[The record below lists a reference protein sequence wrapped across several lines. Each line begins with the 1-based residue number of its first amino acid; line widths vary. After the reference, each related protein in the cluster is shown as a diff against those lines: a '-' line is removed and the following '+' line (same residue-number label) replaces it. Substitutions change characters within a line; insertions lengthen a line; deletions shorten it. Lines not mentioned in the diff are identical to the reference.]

1 MKENVLGIVLA
12 GGRARRMNGIDKPLA
27 LLDNRPLLAHVLAR
41 AAPQLRDVAL
51 VADDGARLAGFG
63 LPIVSDAIG
72 GFAGPLAAIAAGLD
86 WAKSRAPEDAA
97 PSEDHWLASF
107 PCDTPFFPRDLVAR
121 LLTGAKE
128 AGADIAIASSGG
140 RIHPVF
146 GLWRMSCAPMLHT
159 LLEQGERKMQDAI
172 ARFSYVSVDFAA
184 ERPDPFFNI
193 NTPED
198 LTQAEAWINPG
209 A

>member
-1 MKENVLGIVLA
+1 MNENLWGVVLA

-27 LLDNRPLLAHVLAR
+27 LLDNRPLLTHVLAR
-41 AAPQLRDVAL
+41 AMPQLREVAL
-51 VADDGARLAGFG
+51 VADDGGRLAPFG
-63 LPIVSDAIG
+63 LPIVSDAVG
-72 GFAGPLAAIAAGLD
+72 GLAGPLAAIAAGLD
-86 WAKSRAPEDAA
+86 WAKTRATEDG
-97 PSEDHWLASF
+97 WLASF

-121 LLTGAKE
+121 LLTGAQE

-146 GLWRMSCAPMLHT
+146 GLWRMSCAPAVHT
-159 LLEQGERKMQDAI
+159 LLGEGVRKMKDAI
-172 ARFSYVSVDFAA
+172 GRFSYASVDFEA
-184 ERPDPFFNI
+184 ESPDPFFNI

-198 LTQAEAWINPG
+198 LAQAEAWIKPD